1 MVTPRVDTQR
11 QSAKSALPI
20 HGPWSLSN
28 ISVRSPRIRQLFLTS
43 VDTATVAAAFF
54 LAMLI
59 IRFIGTGH
67 PGDVGYIATIP
78 FSALWL
84 VNLWTFGVYSLRHIR
99 AGTTE
104 YKRVISASVTTGGEI
119 GVLCYLVSYEYPRM
133 LFGTWMVLGVLTL
146 CLSRRLRRRT
156 THRLH
161 LHGEFLTPV
170 LLAGNSRHVD
180 EIARILRREQ
190 WLGYEVTGV
199 VTDDR
204 QRMTDSGIPVL
215 GGLDSLAPVVGTT
228 GAPVVIF
235 AEGSFGSS
243 AEFRRL
249 AWQLENSDTQLVLAP
264 TLADVSAERLE
275 FRPLAGLPL
284 VDVAR
289 PTAQKSLRWV
299 KRTVDVLGSAFFLL
313 LLSPVLGAAALAV
326 KLDDGGPVLFRQRRV
341 GLDGREFDCLKL
353 RSMCV
358 DAEARL
364 AALAED
370 NEGAGVLFKMK
381 EDPRITRVGKFIRRY
396 SIDEL
401 PQLWNTLVGDMS
413 LVGPR
418 PALPSEVEQYDFDT
432 RRRLS
437 VRPGLTGLWQ
447 VSGRSSLSWEDT
459 VRLDLYYVDNWSP
472 VQDLIILL
480 KTARAVVGS
489 SGAY

>member
-1 MVTPRVDTQR
+1 MVTSHVESG
-11 QSAKSALPI
+11 SAGTRALHRPFSLRRISAY
-20 HGPWSLSN
+20 
-28 ISVRSPRIRQLFLTS
+28 SPRRVKTLLFVSDTLT
-43 VDTATVAAAFF
+43 VTVGFLLARLIIAAIDTGQPGSTEYVATV
-54 LAMLI
+54 L
-59 IRFIGTGH
+59 
-67 PGDVGYIATIP
+67 
-78 FSALWL
+78 FSVLWL
-84 VNLWTFGVYSLRHIR
+84 ANLWLFSVYSLRHTR
-99 AGTTE
+99 AGSTE
-104 YKRVISASVTTGGEI
+104 YKRVISATVTTGGEI

-133 LFGTWMVLGVLTL
+133 LFGTWLVVGVLAL

-156 THRLH
+156 MHRLH
-161 LHGEFLTPV
+161 MRGEFMTPV
-170 LLAGNSRHVD
+170 LLVGDSQHIDGLA
-180 EIARILRREQ
+180 AILGREQ
-190 WLGYEVTGV
+190 WLGYQVTGA
-199 VTDDR
+199 VTDHHR
-204 QRMTDSGIPVL
+204 QYTGAGVPVL
-215 GGLDSLAPVVGTT
+215 AGISDLPTVVDSTRV
-228 GAPVVIF
+228 PVVIF
-235 AEGSFGSS
+235 ADGSFGSS

-249 AWQLENSDTQLVLAP
+249 AWQLENSSTQLILAP

-299 KRTVDVLGSAFFLL
+299 KRSVDVLGSAFFLC
-313 LLSPVLGAAALAV
+313 LLSPVLLAAVLAI

-364 AALAED
+364 AALAA
-370 NEGAGVLFKMK
+370 EGSGDTGNGVMFKMK
-381 EDPRITRVGKFIRRY
+381 DDPRITRVGKFIRRY

-418 PALPSEVEQYDFDT
+418 PALPAEVEQYDFDT

-447 VSGRSSLSWEDT
+447 VSGRSSLSWDDT